1 MSLEE
6 RRGESGEREKERAS
20 FPDPPCVSL
29 SRLTL
34 SPLLPLVFHFPSS
47 PAASRIR
54 IVTRP
59 EVVLIRPFIVGAVL
73 RGLKLDPARYTSLI
87 DLQDRL
93 HTNLCRQRSLVAI
106 GTHDL
111 SALTPPFTYE
121 ARPPADIEFVP
132 LKQDRAWR
140 ADALLE
146 VRDMEREREEGGA
159 SPIHWPLILSLS
171 PFFLSTTPPTT

>member
-1 MSLEE
+1 M
-6 RRGESGEREKERAS
+6 GWREKTHTHPA
-20 FPDPPCVSL
+20 PPL
-29 SRLTL
+29 S
-34 SPLLPLVFHFPSS
+34 SHPPLFPSVPPP
-47 PAASRIR
+47 PAANRVR

-73 RGLKLDPARYTSLI
+73 RGLRLDPARYASLI

-93 HTNLCRQRSLVAI
+93 HTNLCRHRSLVAI

-111 SALTPPFTYE
+111 AALTPPFVYE

-140 ADALLE
+140 ADELLE
-146 VRDMEREREEGGA
+146 VRDDERGERRGVF
-159 SPIHWPLILSLS
+159 SLSLS
-171 PFFLSTTPPTT
+171 LPLSLHPSHLTCPALSSLPSTTPPTTSN